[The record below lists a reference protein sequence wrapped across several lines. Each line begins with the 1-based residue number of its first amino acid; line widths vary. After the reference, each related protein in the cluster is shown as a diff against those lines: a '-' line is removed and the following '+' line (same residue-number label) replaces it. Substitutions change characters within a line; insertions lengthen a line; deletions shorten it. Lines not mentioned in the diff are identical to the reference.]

1 MLVCAALPANFF
13 SMSSI
18 HIQHKHSLTPAK
30 ARKAVEDVAK
40 TLSERFDFDYR
51 WEGDALHFTRSG
63 VDGLIELAPKELIV
77 QAKLGFLLAMMK
89 QPIEDQIRK
98 VLDERFT

>member
-1 MLVCAALPANFF
+1 
-13 SMSSI
+13 MSSI
-18 HIQHKHSLTPAK
+18 DIRHAYSLTPAK

-51 WEGDALHFTRSG
+51 WEGDVLHFTRSG
-63 VDGLIELAPKELIV
+63 VDGQIALAPRELAV

-98 VLDERFT
+98 ILDERFS